1 MSTLEYTS
9 SLEFEKNN
17 KIYEDFLKKM
27 KSTQDYKKIVQ
38 NLLDG
43 KKYIEFQFKFYNE
56 VYLSGNFK
64 GEKSLIL
71 NVRLRNTVT
80 NIKDFSLNSIYL
92 PFIDSF
98 KIEDYINKYQEL
110 KVFKIL
116 KTSYNDII
124 IDLKETLNNFNTF
137 EFDSISHNLKIKNNE
152 IRNKFKED
160 YKIINDFIK
169 DNNTSKKENP
179 FFLNF
184 DFKRKILRLEKVN
197 DITLFEN
204 LDVIFYLENNIDD
217 LRNIHP
223 FSVLHFKYK
232 NSDIVIDIEK
242 SLEKIQLF
250 KNMSNF

>member
-1 MSTLEYTS
+1 MS

-27 KSTQDYKKIVQ
+27 KSTQDYKKIIK

-43 KKYIEFQFKFYNE
+43 KKYIEFQFEFYNE
-56 VYLSGNFK
+56 IYLSGNFN
-64 GEKSLIL
+64 GEKALIL
-71 NVRLRNTVT
+71 KVRLRNTVT

-116 KTSYNDII
+116 KTAYNDII

-137 EFDSISHNLKIKNNE
+137 EFDSISHNLKNKNNE

-160 YKIINDFIK
+160 YKIINNFIK

-217 LRNIHP
+217 LRKILP

-242 SLEKIQLF
+242 SLEKIKLF